1 MRYLLLALL
10 FACSSTFAADF
21 RFGVEI
27 GPRVFA
33 PAPVT
38 IVQQEE
44 LVWVPPA
51 YETRVDED
59 GNVYTVMVRQ
69 GYYVRQVRPVYVVQP
84 STFFYSTYSYLRPT
98 FGFSFGFGGY
108 PRGGCSSYGGH
119 SSSGHRR

>member
-1 MRYLLLALL
+1 MRYLLIALL
-10 FACSSTFAADF
+10 FACSSSFAADF

-27 GPRVFA
+27 GPRVVA

-59 GNVYTVMVRQ
+59 GNVYTVTVRQ
-69 GYYVRQVRPVYVVQP
+69 GYYVRQVRPVYVAQP
-84 STFFYSTYSYLRPT
+84 STFFYSSYSYPRPM

-108 PRGGCSSYGGH
+108 SPRGYPSHGGH
-119 SSSGHRR
+119 HR

>member
-21 RFGVEI
+21 RFGV
-27 GPRVFA
+27 
-33 PAPVT
+33 
-38 IVQQEE
+38 EE

-84 STFFYSTYSYLRPT
+84 STFFYSTYSYPRPT